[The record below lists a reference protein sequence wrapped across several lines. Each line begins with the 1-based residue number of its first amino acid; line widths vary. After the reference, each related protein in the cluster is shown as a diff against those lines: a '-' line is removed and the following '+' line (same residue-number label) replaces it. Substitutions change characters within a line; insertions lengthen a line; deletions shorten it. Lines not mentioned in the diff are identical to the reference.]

1 MGQRLG
7 IIAGNGRFPFLVLDA
22 ARAQGFDVV
31 VAAIEEE
38 TFPEIES
45 CGATAIHWM
54 SLGELSRLIETFK
67 REGVQ
72 RAVMAGQVRHKQIFS
87 SIRPDWRLAKLL
99 LSLRSR
105 NTDALLGAVAKV
117 LADEGIVL
125 ENSTALLE
133 PLLAKPGVL
142 TRRAPSDEENK
153 NIEYGRRV
161 ARHVALYDI
170 GQTVVVAESACVAL
184 EAMEGTDETIER
196 AGRIMNSLAGAPSTL
211 SRALTVVKI
220 AKPNQDMRFDVPVIG
235 IKTIDMMRSAGA
247 TCLAIDAGKCLLLD
261 GDAVVSRAD
270 RAEISV
276 ISS

>member
-1 MGQRLG
+1 MGERLG

-31 VAAIEEE
+31 VAAIQEE

-45 CGATAIHWM
+45 CGVTAIHWM

-67 REGVQ
+67 REGVR

-125 ENSTALLE
+125 ENSTTLLE

-142 TRRAPSDEENK
+142 TKRAPSDEESK
-153 NIEYGRRV
+153 DIEYGRAV
-161 ARHVALYDI
+161 ARHIALYDI

-184 EAMEGTDETIER
+184 EAMEGTDATIER
-196 AGRIMNSLAGAPSTL
+196 AGRIMNSLAGDASTL

-235 IKTIDMMRSAGA
+235 IKTIEMMRSSGA

-261 GDAVVSRAD
+261 GDAVIIRAD
-270 RAEISV
+270 DAKISI